1 MDFVG
6 AKGLVVGETQINE
19 GDKMLTIYTDNFG
32 IISAKAPGAKSL
44 KRKDMAGINMFAFGE
59 YILTQSKSG
68 YTVRE
73 CNIITHFFNIKKDLH
88 ALGVGCYILDCVRL
102 TGMPDLPD
110 TDVLRLTLNSLYALS
125 EGIKDPY
132 LIKAVFEIKLC
143 GILGVVPEPHICGFC
158 YEEIDCEKDVYYDFY
173 NCVFLCEN
181 CFDSENTS
189 VLKLE
194 KNIYKCVKFII
205 NSSLKDF
212 LKFNLSDNYKSEFF
226 SFAEKL
232 FVNQLEFTP
241 KTLTYLKSLK

>member
-1 MDFVG
+1 MDFIET
-6 AKGLVVGETQINE
+6 KGIVVGETQINE
-19 GDKMLTIYTDNFG
+19 GDKMLTIYTDKFG

-44 KRKDMAGINMFAFGE
+44 KRKDMAGINMFALGD
-59 YILTQSKSG
+59 YILTENKQN

-73 CNIITHFFNIKKDLH
+73 CNIVTHFFNIKKDMH

-110 TDVLRLTLNSLYALS
+110 TDVLRLTLNCLYALS
-125 EGIKDPY
+125 EGIKNPY

-143 GILGVVPEPHICGFC
+143 GIMGVVPETYICGFC
-158 YEEIDCEKDVYYDFY
+158 GENIDSEKNVYYDFY

-181 CFDSENTS
+181 CFDKENPE
-189 VLKLE
+189 VIKLE
-194 KNIYKCVKFII
+194 KSIYKCVNFII
-205 NSSLKDF
+205 NASLKDF
-212 LKFNLSDNYKSEFF
+212 LKFSLSDNYKDGFYK
-226 SFAEKL
+226 FAEEM